1 MKKGGCVVHFNTFNS
16 YSLTMHICF
25 LTNEY
30 PKEGFPHGGLGT
42 FVKTMAE
49 ALVQSGNQI
58 SVVGLNYKAINET
71 EQLNGVTIIRIKKS
85 KVKGLAWYF
94 NSKNIG
100 KTINAIHKKSP
111 IHFVEGPELSLAF
124 LPKIKNIK
132 YVIRLHGGHHFFA
145 EAENRGV
152 NWWKGF
158 QEKRSFKKADAFIAV
173 SNYVKTH
180 TANYLSYQ
188 NKPIEVIFN
197 PINSQLFQPQN
208 EAIDSNNITFAG
220 TICEK
225 KGVRQLIQAFPL
237 IKKKFPNAILNLYGR
252 DWFFPDGS
260 SYVKMLQETELPQ
273 LGEVS
278 KDIIFHGAV
287 TYKEIPMVYAKAVVC
302 VFPSHME
309 TLGLV
314 APEAMAMEKAVV
326 FTKLGPGSEVIIDG
340 ETGLLCNPLESTDI
354 ANKIIQVLDNP
365 NFAYQL
371 GKKARIIVL
380 EQFEITNLVSKN
392 ISFYNKII

>member
-1 MKKGGCVVHFNTFNS
+1 
-16 YSLTMHICF
+16 MHICF
-25 LTNEY
+25 LTSEY
-30 PKEGFPHGGLGT
+30 PKEGFPHGGLGSFT
-42 FVKTMAE
+42 KTMAE
-49 ALVQSGNQI
+49 ALTQKGIQV
-58 SVVGLNYKAINET
+58 SVVGLNYNAINET

-94 NSKNIG
+94 NSKNMG
-100 KTINAIHKKSP
+100 KTIDAIHKKTP
-111 IHFVEGPELSLAF
+111 IHIIEGPELSLAF
-124 LPKIKNIK
+124 LPKIKDIK
-132 YVIRLHGGHHFFA
+132 YIIRLHGGHHFFA
-145 EAENRGV
+145 EAENRGI

-158 QEKRSFKKADAFIAV
+158 QEKRSFKNADAFIAV

-197 PINSQLFQPQN
+197 PINNQLFQPQN
-208 EAIDSNNITFAG
+208 ITIDSNNITFAG

-237 IKKKFPNAILNLYGR
+237 IKEKFPNAILNLYGR
-252 DWFFPDGS
+252 DWFFSDGS

-278 KDIIFHGAV
+278 NDIIFHGAV
-287 TYKEIPMVYAKAVVC
+287 AYQEIPNVYAKAAVC

-326 FTKLGPGSEVIIDG
+326 FTKLGPGSEVITDR
-340 ETGLLCNPLESTDI
+340 ETGLLCNPHDPTDI
-354 ANKIIQVLDNP
+354 ANKILQVLENP

-371 GKKARIIVL
+371 GKNARTIVL
-380 EQFEITNLVSKN
+380 EQFDITNLVISN
-392 ISFYNKII
+392 ITFYQKVLTICY